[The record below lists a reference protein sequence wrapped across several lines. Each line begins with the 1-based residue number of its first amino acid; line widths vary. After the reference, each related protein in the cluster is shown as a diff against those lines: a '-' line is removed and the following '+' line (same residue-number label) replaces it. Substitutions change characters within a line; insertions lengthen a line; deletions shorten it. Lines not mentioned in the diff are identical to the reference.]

1 MLDNG
6 FPLATESNILKELIK
21 PPNILRTIANTV
33 TGKTKYLNYIISK
46 LNTNYYCNIFSVSE
60 VLPTG
65 QLSNI
70 PWRRSGVKYT
80 NNEAYFD
87 VIEEVDAIIDKSG
100 ATVFAEIQGYVRM
113 ILINISYSNI
123 SF

>member
-1 MLDNG
+1 MLCG
-6 FPLATESNILKELIK
+6 
-21 PPNILRTIANTV
+21 
-33 TGKTKYLNYIISK
+33 
-46 LNTNYYCNIFSVSE
+46 SVSE
-60 VLPTG
+60 VLPSG

-100 ATVFAEIQGYVRM
+100 ATVFAEIQGYVC
-113 ILINISYSNI
+113 ILLMTGLKEK
-123 SF
+123 